1 MAAKIV
7 REIPESISLDVQF
20 HVVAGTPGAYAYR
33 IVAPFLRMDG
43 KPLAI
48 FLAKPKGSA
57 RWVLSDGNQTLSD
70 FSGTG
75 WSLRPAMLTQLVK
88 SYGLKLS
95 DTLMVFEDSDRL
107 LDIRIQVFIQCAVA
121 IDGILR
127 MWGLSAPP
135 RVNAPKEGKES
146 GYAGTELSADQGSQH
161 IGIPEKHQRSRS
173 NKSKAPRSK
182 GKVTGVR
189 PCR

>member
-1 MAAKIV
+1 VAAKIV
-7 REIPESISLDVQF
+7 GEIPESISLDVQF
-20 HVVAGTPGAYAYR
+20 YTVVGTPKESPAYKV
-33 IVAPFLRMDG
+33 VAPFLRMDG
-43 KPLAI
+43 KPLTI
-48 FLAKPKGSA
+48 FLAKPKGST

-127 MWGLSAPP
+127 MWGLSSPP

-146 GYAGTELSADQGSQH
+146 GYAGTELSASQGVNVSPAIARTNPRQ
-161 IGIPEKHQRSRS
+161 
-173 NKSKAPRSK
+173 SKASRSK
-182 GKVTGVR
+182 GKVAGVR
-189 PCR
+189 TRR